1 MNELAGVEF
10 AKGHGTRN
18 DFVILPDP
26 DGALPLTAGSVAA
39 LCDRRGGIGADG
51 LLRVVRCAKHP
62 DATRYAADA
71 EWFMDYWNA
80 DGSIAEMCGNGIRVF
95 LRYLVTNGLA
105 DGPTVTIATRSGL
118 RTGTVGE
125 TIAVQMGP
133 PTLLGTTG
141 ATIGEAGYPGVAVD
155 AGNPHLV
162 CPVPAAELAALDLTR
177 APRLD
182 PAVFPAGANVEFV
195 TVLDEPVAGADRH
208 VRMRVY
214 ERGAGETE
222 SCGSGAVAV
231 AAVTLRE
238 AGRDAGTVAVDVPG
252 GRLTATV
259 TPDSLTLAGPAVI
272 VATGTLR

>member
-1 MNELAGVEF
+1 MAF

-26 DGALPLTAGSVAA
+26 DGALPLTAELVAA

-62 DATRYAADA
+62 DATRYADDA

-95 LRYLVTNGLA
+95 LRYLVENGLA
-105 DGPTVTIATRSGL
+105 GGGTITIATRSGL
-118 RTGTVGE
+118 RTGTIGD
-125 TIAVQMGP
+125 TIAVAMGV

-141 ATIGEAGYPGVAVD
+141 ATVDGSGYPGVAVD

-162 CPVPAAELAALDLTR
+162 CPVPAGELAALDLTR
-177 APRLD
+177 APGLD
-182 PAVFPAGANVEFV
+182 PSVFPNGANVEFA
-195 TVLDEPVAGADRH
+195 TPLADPVPGTDLH

-238 AGRDAGTVAVDVPG
+238 SGRDAGAVAVDVPG
-252 GRLTATV
+252 GRLTATI

-272 VATGTLR
+272 VATGTLA